1 MSNNLNWN
9 DKAGVRHISLID
21 KIRTFFIFSLKKI
34 KYKENTV
41 CKKNVEFRLTD
52 NAVLEF
58 GKNCVIQD
66 YSFFQL
72 TKPSPKVII
81 GDDVVIGRHNIITA
95 KDLIKIGSYTRI
107 GSYVQI
113 IDHSH
118 GTAKDELIMD
128 QKATFGSV
136 IIGEDVWIG
145 AGAKILKGVNVG
157 DHAVIGANSVVTKDI
172 PAYAI
177 VGGCPAKVI
186 KYRE

>member
-1 MSNNLNWN
+1 MSNNPKWQ
-9 DKAGVRHISLID
+9 DKAGVRNINLSD
-21 KIRTFFIFSLKKI
+21 RIRTFFILNFLKI
-34 KYKENTV
+34 KYKENTI

-52 NAVLEF
+52 NAILEF

-66 YSFFQL
+66 YTFFQL
-72 TKPSPKVII
+72 TKPNPKVII

-118 GTAKDELIMD
+118 GTAKNELIMN
-128 QKATFGSV
+128 QQAIIAPV

-145 AGAKILKGVNVG
+145 AGVKILHGVTVG
-157 DHAVIGANSVVTKDI
+157 TGAIIGANAVVTKDI
-172 PAYAI
+172 PPYAI
-177 VGGCPAKVI
+177 AVGCPAKVI